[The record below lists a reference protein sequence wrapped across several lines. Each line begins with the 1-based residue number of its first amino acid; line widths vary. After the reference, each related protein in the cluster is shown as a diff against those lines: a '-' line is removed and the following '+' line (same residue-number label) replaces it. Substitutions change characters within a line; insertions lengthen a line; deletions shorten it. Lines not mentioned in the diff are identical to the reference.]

1 MSYWKN
7 FKKKHIKLW
16 HFNPNL
22 KTKDYQYV
30 GKINTSFKETDKFLT
45 NNKKKHCLY
54 VVDEDKKYKNLKLNT
69 RIASFKKWGYKKDQ
83 TQFYQYFSDE
93 YPKIFK
99 KIIEFSKLDLAT
111 SSIIKQYPG
120 NILPWHYDTHVNFKS
135 KVQGLKNIEIIRY
148 MVFLT
153 DWSWGHYF
161 AVGNS
166 VIHQWRK
173 GDVITWKNHMH
184 HCGSNSGMVPKMTM
198 NITGV
203 VNKKSVHLNKMKVFN
218 I

>member
-1 MSYWKN
+1 MNYWLN
-7 FKKKHIKLW
+7 FKKNHSKLW
-16 HFNPNL
+16 HFNPT
-22 KTKDYQYV
+22 KKSKDYQYV
-30 GKINTSFKETDKFLT
+30 GKIITNFKDTDKFLK
-45 NNKKKHCLY
+45 NNRKKHSLH
-54 VVDEDKKYKNLKLNT
+54 VVNDDKKYKNSKLNS
-69 RIASFKKWGYKKDQ
+69 RITSFRKWGYKKEQ
-83 TQFYQYFSDE
+83 TQFYQYFSDD

-99 KIIEFSKLDLAT
+99 RFIEFSNLDLAT
-111 SSIIKQYPG
+111 SSVIKQYPG

-135 KVQGLKNIEIIRY
+135 KIKNLKNIEIIRY

-166 VIHQWRK
+166 VIHQWKK

-184 HCGSNSGMVPKMTM
+184 HCGSNSGMEPKMTM
-198 NITGV
+198 NITGI
-203 VNKKSVHLNKMKVFN
+203 VNKKSIHLNKKIFH